1 MQTIL
6 GSGGTIG
13 TELAQQLNTYTDKIR
28 LVSRNPKAVNSTD
41 ELVSADLTNADQ
53 VMKAVE
59 GSEVVYLTAGFD
71 YLLKVWQETWP
82 KVMQNVITACEKHGA
97 KLVFFDNVYMYDPNH
112 ITHMTEETPIN
123 PISKKGKVRAALV
136 QMIMNEVNAGRLMA
150 LIARSAD
157 FYGPNNDK
165 SFLIEIVHKN
175 FLKGKKANWLADAN
189 KKHSFT
195 YTPDAAKATAL
206 LGNTPDAY
214 NQVWHLPTDKHLLT
228 GKQWIELFAKE
239 MNLSPNY
246 MVLPK
251 WMIGI
256 LGWFVPF
263 MKELH
268 EMLYQYDQDYFFDS
282 SKFEK
287 RFALMPT
294 SYTEGVRRIIKGN

>member
-13 TELAQQLNTYTDKIR
+13 TELARQLTTYTNKIR
-28 LVSRNPKAVNSTD
+28 LVSRNPKAVNPTD

-59 GSEVVYLTAGFD
+59 GSDVVYLTAGFD

-82 KVMQNVITACEKHGA
+82 KVMQNVIMACEKHGA

-123 PISKKGKVRAALV
+123 PSSEKGKVRAEIV
-136 QMIMNEVNAGRLMA
+136 QMIMNEVKAGRLTA
-150 LIARSAD
+150 LIARAAD

-175 FLKGKKANWLADAN
+175 FLKEKKANWLADAN

-214 NQVWHLPTDKHLLT
+214 NQVWHLPTDKHLMT

-239 MNLSPNY
+239 MNKTPSY

-263 MKELH
+263 MRELH

-287 RFALMPT
+287 RFAILPT
-294 SYTEGVRRIIKGN
+294 SYTEGVKHIVKGN